1 MNEYEEHEGRTAEQ
15 VKVSG
20 DDLVAKVKELIK
32 EGNVRRIVI
41 KNDEG
46 QTLVEIPVTLGVA
59 AAVLVPV
66 WAAVGALAAL
76 VGNCTIEIER
86 RE

>member
-1 MNEYEEHEGRTAEQ
+1 MNEYEEHEGRAAEQ
-15 VKVSG
+15 VMVSG
-20 DDLVAKVKELIK
+20 DDLVGKVKELIK

-41 KNDEG
+41 KNEEG